1 MQDLFRTFANAL
13 VSCQFSGWSVFLKGH
28 WRTDTFVTNY
38 IPFVMFPIL
47 YLGAKWYFRVP
58 VALPENMDFVTGLK
72 EVEADTHDE
81 PPPRNAIE
89 RFWAWL
95 VSMHSIIHL
104 KTTSHIQKM

>member
-1 MQDLFRTFANAL
+1 M
-13 VSCQFSGWSVFLKGH
+13 
-28 WRTDTFVTNY
+28 TNY

-95 VSMHSIIHL
+95 VSAWGL
-104 KTTSHIQKM
+104 LEY